1 MGGFIVMLSFLKR
14 KNKKIEKL
22 GSDSVV
28 HSKELLGENGA
39 EVEKDNEEQ
48 VTTTLSFHPKMEVSQ
63 EDRYYF
69 QFLHNE
75 LPKLKPNQ
83 LALAGVE
90 LKKEGDYWIVVAFVR
105 NSLSKGIQLSNTVLS
120 LMGPQGE
127 KFASKVFNLGELGG
141 LPPKTSRPWQFA
153 FHTSELNVDTLPKEG
168 WILAFELA
176 PKHVLDLDSTWEQH
190 LSQEDKDRLASHVDS
205 LEAPKPGEVNL
216 AGITGRVAEDGNM
229 AITLFIRNGNH
240 VDIHIEQLP
249 LFIEDASGEVVAKG
263 VFALQDFYVKA
274 NTSKPWTFIFPKEM
288 LLKEDIDL
296 SRWRAYPPTAVQ
308 K

>member
-1 MGGFIVMLSFLKR
+1 MLSFLKR

-28 HSKELLGENGA
+28 NSEELLGENGA
-39 EVEKDNEEQ
+39 EEERVNEEL
-48 VTTTLSFHPKMEVSQ
+48 VTTTLSFHPNMEVSQ

-75 LPKLKPNQ
+75 LPKLKPDQ

-90 LKKEGDYWIVVAFVR
+90 LKQEGENWIVVAFVR
-105 NSLSKGIQLSNTVLS
+105 NSLSKGIQLSPTVLR
-120 LMGPQGE
+120 LIGPNGE
-127 KFASKVFNLGELGG
+127 NFGSKVFDLGQLGP
-141 LPPKTSRPWQFA
+141 LPPKTSRPWQFG
-153 FHTSELNVDTLPKEG
+153 FHPSELNVDTLPKEG
-168 WILAFELA
+168 WTLAFELT
-176 PKHVLDLDSTWEQH
+176 PKHRLDLDATWEQQ
-190 LSQEDKDRLASHVDS
+190 LSQEDKDRLAAHVES
-205 LEAPKPGEVNL
+205 LVPPRPGEVNL
-216 AGITGRVAEDGNM
+216 AGITGRIAEDGNM
-229 AITLFIRNGNH
+229 VITLFIRNGNH

-263 VFALQDFYVKA
+263 VFSLQDFYVKA

-288 LLKEDIDL
+288 LTKEVIDL
-296 SRWRAYPPTAVQ
+296 SKWRAYPPTETQ